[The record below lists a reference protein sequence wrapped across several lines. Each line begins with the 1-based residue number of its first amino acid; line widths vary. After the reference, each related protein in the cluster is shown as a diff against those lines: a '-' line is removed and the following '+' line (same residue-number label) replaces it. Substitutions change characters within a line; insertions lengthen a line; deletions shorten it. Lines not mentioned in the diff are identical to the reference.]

1 MSATSKPIRLGIVG
15 CGAVTRECHLPA
27 LGNIPG
33 VEITILCDRAEQNA
47 HTAKGEFGLAARV
60 TGNAA
65 DLKGNVDAAIV
76 AVPPRF
82 HAPATI
88 ELLAAG
94 IDVFCE
100 KPLAVTAAEG
110 EKMAAAA
117 AQHERHLAVGLM
129 TRFEGNNALLRK
141 FMNDPLLGD
150 VREIVAESG
159 SALAW
164 AMVSNAYYDRAQTG
178 GGVFFDAGVHL
189 LDRVLWLFGDM
200 TDVEFEDDSY
210 GGVESNARLR
220 GRFNINGR
228 AVPCRMAFSWTHALA
243 NGIRVVGTGAT
254 LEARLKD
261 PDTLYVTRQVAG
273 ESVQML
279 VPAPGKPLSAYQK
292 QLDDFIEAVRTRRA
306 PFVTGASAV
315 KSLQLI
321 EKAYSVRKRMPQPW
335 VETFAPLK

>member
-1 MSATSKPIRLGIVG
+1 MSANYKPIRIGIVG

-33 VEITILCDRAEQNA
+33 VEITVLCDRAEQNA
-47 HTAKGEFGLAARV
+47 LTAKGEFGLAARV
-60 TGNAA
+60 TRDPA
-65 DLKGNVDAAIV
+65 DLKGQVDAAIV

-82 HAPATI
+82 HAPTTM

-100 KPLAVTAAEG
+100 KPLAVTVAEG
-110 EKMAAAA
+110 EQMVAAA
-117 AQHERHLAVGLM
+117 AQHQRHLAVGLM
-129 TRFEGNNALLRK
+129 TRFEGSNALLRK
-141 FMNDPLLGD
+141 FLHDPLLGE
-150 VREIVAESG
+150 VREVIAESG
-159 SALAW
+159 TQLAW
-164 AMVSNAYYDRAQTG
+164 AMVSNAYYDKAQTG

-189 LDRVLWLFGDM
+189 LDRVLWLFGDL

-220 GRFNINGR
+220 GQLTLQGR

-243 NGIRVVGTGAT
+243 NCIRVVGTGAT

-261 PDTLYVTRQVAG
+261 PNTLYVTRQIAG
-273 ESVQML
+273 EDVQML
-279 VPAPGKPLSAYQK
+279 VPAPDKPLGVYQK

-321 EKAYSVRKRMPQPW
+321 EKAYSVRRRLAQPW
-335 VETFAPLK
+335 VETFAPLS